1 MNSYETENRFIVVWD
16 CNGLESIFDVNKELK
31 AREEWEKQKLFDVLN
46 EVSTES
52 YQSTIPL
59 QLLLVRAKA
68 NMQRSYEI
76 YEFNTTMSME
86 DVQDTFN
93 NSPQIIV
100 DWIRENGSKIYSDYI
115 GSDQR
120 VII

>member
-31 AREEWEKQKLFDVLN
+31 AREDWEKQQIFDVLN
-46 EVSTES
+46 EVSS
-52 YQSTIPL
+52 GVYQTTIPL
-59 QLLLVRAKA
+59 QMLLLRAKA

-86 DVQDTFN
+86 DVQDIFS

-100 DWIRENGSKIYSDYI
+100 DWIRENGNKIHSDYV
-115 GSDQR
+115 GANQK
-120 VII
+120 VIV

>member
-31 AREEWEKQKLFDVLN
+31 AREDWEKQQIFDVLN
-46 EVSTES
+46 EVSS
-52 YQSTIPL
+52 GAYQTTIPL
-59 QLLLVRAKA
+59 QLLLLRAKA

-86 DVQDTFN
+86 DVQDIFS

-100 DWIRENGSKIYSDYI
+100 DWIRENGNKIYSDYV
-115 GSDQR
+115 GAKQK